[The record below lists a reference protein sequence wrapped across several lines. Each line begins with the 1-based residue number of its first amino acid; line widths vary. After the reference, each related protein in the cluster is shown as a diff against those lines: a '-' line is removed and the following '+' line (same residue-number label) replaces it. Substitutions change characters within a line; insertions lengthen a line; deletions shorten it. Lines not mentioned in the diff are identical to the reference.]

1 VPEKFFATLEQVGAE
16 LAGRMPFPDHHAYRG
31 RNLRRVLDA
40 AQRLRAIPV
49 TTPKDAVRLPAAMR
63 VLVHVAGVG
72 LTWEDPAM
80 IEALLAGLV

>member
-1 VPEKFFATLEQVGAE
+1 
-16 LAGRMPFPDHHAYRG
+16 
-31 RNLRRVLDA
+31 VLDA